1 MNNKRKI
8 FIGSRKSNLAKEQ
21 ANLVIKK
28 LKKVG
33 LSNLVVRYITSRGDK
48 VSYKSFKLEG
58 GKGLFTKDIDDLLIN
73 KKIDLAV
80 HSAKDIP
87 ANIDKRITIAAYL
100 KRADVRD
107 VLVTRD
113 KIINNL
119 LQLDGDMR
127 FGSSSP
133 RRINY
138 LKSLFPNLKIKN
150 LRGNIESRIKKIE
163 EKKLDGTLLAYAGIK
178 RLKLKYETVN
188 FFKISTKIILPAPG
202 QGAIAILCRKGDRKM
217 INICKK
223 IDDFDTRISMIAERA
238 FIKEI
243 NGDCFTP
250 VAALAKISGKKLTI
264 KGRLFSKD
272 GKRFSEKKAEGNV
285 ENAEKIGKLC
295 AVKVLK
301 NLGEDYE

>member
-8 FIGSRKSNLAKEQ
+8 FIGSRKSNLAIEQ
-21 ANLVIKK
+21 ASLVKKK
-28 LKKVG
+28 LKEVG
-33 LSNLVVRYITSRGDK
+33 LSSLFVKSITSRGDK
-48 VSYKSFKLEG
+48 VSYKNFKLEG

-272 GKRFSEKKAEGNV
+272 GKRFSEKKEVGSID
-285 ENAEKIGKLC
+285 NAKKIGKLC

-301 NLGEDYE
+301 NLG

>member
-33 LSNLVVRYITSRGDK
+33 LSNLIVRYTTSRGDK
-48 VSYKSFKLEG
+48 ISHKSFKLEG

-272 GKRFSEKKAEGNV
+272 GKRFSEKKEVGSID
-285 ENAEKIGKLC
+285 NAKKIGKLC

-301 NLGEDYE
+301 NLG

>member
-1 MNNKRKI
+1 MNKKRKI
-8 FIGSRKSNLAKEQ
+8 FIGSRQSNLAKIQ
-21 ANLVIKK
+21 TNLVLKQ
-28 LKKVG
+28 LKKIG
-33 LSNLVVRYITSRGDK
+33 LSNVIIKYVTSRGDK
-48 VSYKSFKLEG
+48 VSYKVFKLEG

-73 KKIDLAV
+73 KKVDLAI

-87 ANIDKRITIAAYL
+87 ANIDKRITIAAFL
-100 KRADVRD
+100 KREDVRD
-107 VLVTRD
+107 VLVT
-113 KIINNL
+113 KNANNK
-119 LQLDGDMR
+119 LQLKGNMK

-138 LKSLFPNLKIKN
+138 LKNLFPNLKVNN

-178 RLKLKYETVN
+178 RLKLKYQTVN
-188 FFKISTKIILPAPG
+188 FYKIPTKIILPAPG
-202 QGAIAILCRKGDRKM
+202 QGAIAVMCRKTDRDM

-223 IDDFDTRISMIAERA
+223 IDDLNTRLSMNAERA

-250 VAALAKISGKKLTI
+250 VAALAKISGQKLTI
-264 KGRLFSKD
+264 TGRLFSKD
-272 GKRFSEKKAEGNV
+272 GKKFSEKKVVGRI
-285 ENAEKIGKLC
+285 ENAKNIGKLC

-301 NLGEDYE
+301 SLH

>member
-1 MNNKRKI
+1 M
-8 FIGSRKSNLAKEQ
+8 KE
-21 ANLVIKK
+21 
-28 LKKVG
+28 VG
-33 LSNLVVRYITSRGDK
+33 LSSLFVKSITSRGDK
-48 VSYKSFKLEG
+48 VSYKNFKLEG

-178 RLKLKYETVN
+178 RLKLKYQTVN
-188 FFKISTKIILPAPG
+188 FYKIPTKIILPAPG
-202 QGAIAILCRKGDRKM
+202 QGAIAVMCRKTDRDM

-223 IDDFDTRISMIAERA
+223 IDDLNTRLSMNAERA

-250 VAALAKISGKKLTI
+250 VAALAKISGQKLTI
-264 KGRLFSKD
+264 TGRLFSKD
-272 GKRFSEKKAEGNV
+272 GKKFSEKK
-285 ENAEKIGKLC
+285 
-295 AVKVLK
+295 
-301 NLGEDYE
+301 LGRSQK

>member
-8 FIGSRKSNLAKEQ
+8 FIGSRKSNLAIEQ
-21 ANLVIKK
+21 ASLVKKK
-28 LKKVG
+28 LKEVG
-33 LSNLVVRYITSRGDK
+33 LSSLFVKSITSRGDK
-48 VSYKSFKLEG
+48 VSYKNFKLEG

-272 GKRFSEKKAEGNV
+272 GKRFSEKKAVGNI
-285 ENAEKIGKLC
+285 ENAKKIGKLC

-301 NLGEDYE
+301 NLG

>member
-8 FIGSRKSNLAKEQ
+8 FVGSRQSNLAKAQ
-21 ANLVIKK
+21 TNLVLKK
-28 LKKVG
+28 LQKIG
-33 LSNLVVRYITSRGDK
+33 LSNFIVRYKNSRGDI
-48 VSYKSFKLEG
+48 VSHKTFKLEG
-58 GKGLFTKDIDDLLIN
+58 GKGLFTKNIDELLIN
-73 KKIDLAV
+73 KKVDLAI

-87 ANIDKRITIAAYL
+87 ANIDKRITIAAFL
-100 KRADVRD
+100 KREDVRD
-107 VLVTRD
+107 VLV
-113 KIINNL
+113 INNTNIKSIL
-119 LQLDGDMR
+119 KLKGDMR

-133 RRINY
+133 RRVNY

-178 RLKLKYETVN
+178 RLKLKYDTVN

-202 QGAIAILCRKGDRKM
+202 QGAIAIMCRKGDREI

-223 IDDFDTRISMIAERA
+223 IDDFNTRISINAERA

-272 GKRFSEKKAEGNV
+272 GKVFSEKQVVGSI
-285 ENAEKIGKLC
+285 ENAKKIGKQC
-295 AVKVLK
+295 AAKVLK
-301 NLGEDYE
+301 TLHQKYE

>member
-1 MNNKRKI
+1 MNKKRKI
-8 FIGSRKSNLAKEQ
+8 FIGSRQSNLAKIQ
-21 ANLVIKK
+21 TNLVLKQ
-28 LKKVG
+28 LKKIG
-33 LSNLVVRYITSRGDK
+33 LSNVFIKYVTSRGDK
-48 VSYKSFKLEG
+48 VSYKVFKLEG

-73 KKIDLAV
+73 KKVDLAI

-87 ANIDKRITIAAYL
+87 ANIDKRITIAAFL
-100 KRADVRD
+100 KREDVRD
-107 VLVTRD
+107 VLVTKD
-113 KIINNL
+113 ANNK
-119 LQLDGDMR
+119 LQLKGNMK

-138 LKSLFPNLKIKN
+138 LKNLFPNLKVKN

-272 GKRFSEKKAEGNV
+272 GKRFSEKKEVGSID
-285 ENAEKIGKLC
+285 NAKKIGKLC

-301 NLGEDYE
+301 NLG

>member
-1 MNNKRKI
+1 MKEVCLSSL
-8 FIGSRKSNLAKEQ
+8 FVKS
-21 ANLVIKK
+21 
-28 LKKVG
+28 
-33 LSNLVVRYITSRGDK
+33 ITSRGDK
-48 VSYKSFKLEG
+48 VSYKNFKLEG

-100 KRADVRD
+100 KREDVRD

-113 KIINNL
+113 KNNNNI

-264 KGRLFSKD
+264 KGRLFQKMEKD
-272 GKRFSEKKAEGNV
+272 FQRKKRSRKYRKCKKNRQIV
-285 ENAEKIGKLC
+285 RCQSFKKPRLIL
-295 AVKVLK
+295 
-301 NLGEDYE
+301 

>member
-1 MNNKRKI
+1 
-8 FIGSRKSNLAKEQ
+8 
-21 ANLVIKK
+21 
-28 LKKVG
+28 
-33 LSNLVVRYITSRGDK
+33 
-48 VSYKSFKLEG
+48 
-58 GKGLFTKDIDDLLIN
+58 
-73 KKIDLAV
+73 
-80 HSAKDIP
+80 
-87 ANIDKRITIAAYL
+87 
-100 KRADVRD
+100 
-107 VLVTRD
+107 
-113 KIINNL
+113 
-119 LQLDGDMR
+119 MR

-178 RLKLKYETVN
+178 RLKLKYETIN

-202 QGAIAILCRKGDRKM
+202 QGAIAIICRKGDREI

-223 IDDFDTRISMIAERA
+223 IDNFDTRISMIAERA

-250 VAALAKISGKKLTI
+250 VAALAKISGKKVNN
-264 KGRLFSKD
+264 
-272 GKRFSEKKAEGNV
+272 KRKAFFKRWKKIFRKKAVGNI
-285 ENAEKIGKLC
+285 ENAKKIGKLC

-301 NLGEDYE
+301 NL

>member
-8 FIGSRKSNLAKEQ
+8 FIGSRKSNLAIEQ
-21 ANLVIKK
+21 ASLVKKK
-28 LKKVG
+28 LKEVG
-33 LSNLVVRYITSRGDK
+33 LSSLFVKSITSRGDK
-48 VSYKSFKLEG
+48 VSYKNFKLEG
-58 GKGLFTKDIDDLLIN
+58 GKGLFTKDIDDLLID

-272 GKRFSEKKAEGNV
+272 GKRFSEKKEVGSID
-285 ENAEKIGKLC
+285 NAKKIGKLC

-301 NLGEDYE
+301 NLG

>member
-8 FIGSRKSNLAKEQ
+8 FIGSRKSNLAIEQ
-21 ANLVIKK
+21 ASLVKKK
-28 LKKVG
+28 LKEVG
-33 LSNLVVRYITSRGDK
+33 LSSLFVKSITSRGDK
-48 VSYKSFKLEG
+48 VSYKNFKLEG

-272 GKRFSEKKAEGNV
+272 GKRFSEKKEVGSI
-285 ENAEKIGKLC
+285 ENAKKIGKLC

-301 NLGEDYE
+301 NLG

>member
-1 MNNKRKI
+1 MNKKRKI
-8 FIGSRKSNLAKEQ
+8 FIGSRQSNLAKIQ
-21 ANLVIKK
+21 TNLVLKQ
-28 LKKVG
+28 LKKIG
-33 LSNLVVRYITSRGDK
+33 LSNVIIKYVTSRGDK
-48 VSYKSFKLEG
+48 VSYKVFKLEG

-73 KKIDLAV
+73 KKVDLAI

-87 ANIDKRITIAAYL
+87 ANIDKRITIAAFL
-100 KRADVRD
+100 KREDVRD
-107 VLVTRD
+107 VLVT
-113 KIINNL
+113 KNANNK
-119 LQLDGDMR
+119 LQLKGNMK

-138 LKSLFPNLKIKN
+138 LKNLFPNLKVKN

-178 RLKLKYETVN
+178 RLKLKYQTVN
-188 FFKISTKIILPAPG
+188 FYKIPTKIILPAPG
-202 QGAIAILCRKGDRKM
+202 QGAIAVMCRKTDRDM

-223 IDDFDTRISMIAERA
+223 IDDLNTRLSMNAERA

-250 VAALAKISGKKLTI
+250 VAALAKVSGQKLTI
-264 KGRLFSKD
+264 TGRLFSKD
-272 GKRFSEKKAEGNV
+272 GKKFSEKKVVGRI
-285 ENAEKIGKLC
+285 ENAKNIGKLC

-301 NLGEDYE
+301 SLH

>member
-1 MNNKRKI
+1 MNKKRKI
-8 FIGSRKSNLAKEQ
+8 FIGSRQSNLAKIQ
-21 ANLVIKK
+21 TNLVLKQ
-28 LKKVG
+28 LKKIG
-33 LSNLVVRYITSRGDK
+33 LSNVIIKYVTSRGDK
-48 VSYKSFKLEG
+48 VSYKVFKLEG

-73 KKIDLAV
+73 KKVDLAI

-87 ANIDKRITIAAYL
+87 ANIDKRITIAAFL
-100 KRADVRD
+100 KREDVRD
-107 VLVTRD
+107 VLVT
-113 KIINNL
+113 KNANNK
-119 LQLDGDMR
+119 LQLKGNMK

-138 LKSLFPNLKIKN
+138 LKNLFPNLKVKN

-178 RLKLKYETVN
+178 RLKLKYQTVN
-188 FFKISTKIILPAPG
+188 FYKIPTKIILPAPG
-202 QGAIAILCRKGDRKM
+202 QGAIAVMCRKTDRDM

-223 IDDFDTRISMIAERA
+223 IDDLNTRLSMNAERA

-250 VAALAKISGKKLTI
+250 VAALAKISGQKLTI
-264 KGRLFSKD
+264 TGRLFSKD
-272 GKRFSEKKAEGNV
+272 GKKFSEKKVVGRI
-285 ENAEKIGKLC
+285 ENAKNIGKLC

-301 NLGEDYE
+301 SLH

>member
-21 ANLVIKK
+21 ASLVIKK
-28 LKKVG
+28 FKEVC
-33 LSNLVVRYITSRGDK
+33 LSNVFVKSITSRGDK
-48 VSYKSFKLEG
+48 VSYKNFKLEG
-58 GKGLFTKDIDDLLIN
+58 GKGLFTKDLDDLLIN
-73 KKIDLAV
+73 KKIDLAI

-113 KIINNL
+113 KIIDNL

-272 GKRFSEKKAEGNV
+272 GKRFSEKKAVGNI
-285 ENAEKIGKLC
+285 ENAKKIGKLC

-301 NLGEDYE
+301 NLG